1 MICVVNNSPHYKSDS
16 GIESKGVINMNNT
29 EKIIY
34 IENKIDIYKK
44 EHVIDYVEMDLLNE
58 IADLLEELKKPQSL
72 ADFLGWEED
81 TEYVYK
87 DYKYK
92 IINNNLYLTRTIN
105 SWIKIYD
112 FNVVG
117 LRQAEKVQLKKY
129 HFVLKQ
135 EYIDFFGITENE
147 NYINMFKKN
156 KNIKESERYFLLDK
170 KGNSNV
176 KTEFTEEEINNIVL
190 PEPLSLDMFDKV
202 EVE

>member
-34 IENKIDIYKK
+34 IQNKIDIYKK

-202 EVE
+202 KVE

>member
-1 MICVVNNSPHYKSDS
+1 
-16 GIESKGVINMNNT
+16 MNNT
-29 EKIIY
+29 EKIT
-34 IENKIDIYKK
+34 NMQNDIKK
-44 EHVIDYVEMDLLNE
+44 LVEDYTLYEWETKLLKR
-58 IADLLEELKKPQSL
+58 ILSVCEELKEPQSL

-81 TEYVYK
+81 TEYVYN

-92 IINNNLYLTRTIN
+92 IINNTLYFTRTIN
-105 SWIKIYD
+105 NWIKIYD

-156 KNIKESERYFLLDK
+156 KNIKEAERYFLLDK

-176 KTEFTEEEINNIVL
+176 KTEFTEEEIKNIVL

-202 EVE
+202 EVK